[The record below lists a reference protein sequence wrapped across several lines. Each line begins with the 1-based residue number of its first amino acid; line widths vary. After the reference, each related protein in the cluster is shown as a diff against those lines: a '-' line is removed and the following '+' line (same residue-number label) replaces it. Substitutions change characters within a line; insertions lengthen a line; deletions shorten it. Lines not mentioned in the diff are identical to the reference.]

1 MLRAYKYRL
10 YPTEAQA
17 VLINKHIGACRFV
30 YNLALETKKYVYQ
43 SQRISL
49 TSYDLINQ
57 LPELKKAYPWLSEVD
72 SQSLQQS
79 IMHMNLAYK
88 SLFKGGGYPKFKSR
102 NRGTQSFKNPHGSK
116 VKIADGKIKMPKFS
130 EGVKLVVD
138 REIKGEIR
146 STTVSKTPTG
156 KYFVSVLCETGVAI
170 PEKQNFSPEKVNG
183 IDVGLSRFAV
193 TSDGKII
200 ENPKFLK
207 QSLDRLKVL
216 QRRLSRKKKGSSN
229 RKKAQHKVAVA
240 HEKIAN
246 QRKDFI
252 HKISAQLVRN
262 HDAIVMEDLNIRGM
276 MKNHKLAQGISDVG
290 WASFVEAIK
299 YKSEWSGKH
308 FYQIPRFEP
317 STKKCSNCGALN
329 DTLMLAIR
337 EWACA
342 ECGAFHDRDINAA
355 QNLKQYFLTSP
366 KVIWVEPVESSAL
379 AGAVKQEDVLVH

>member
-1 MLRAYKYRL
+1 MAGL
-10 YPTEAQA
+10 
-17 VLINKHIGACRFV
+17 
-30 YNLALETKKYVYQ
+30 
-43 SQRISL
+43 
-49 TSYDLINQ
+49 
-57 LPELKKAYPWLSEVD
+57 
-72 SQSLQQS
+72 
-79 IMHMNLAYK
+79 
-88 SLFKGGGYPKFKSR
+88 
-102 NRGTQSFKNPHGSK
+102 
-116 VKIADGKIKMPKFS
+116 
-130 EGVKLVVD
+130 
-138 REIKGEIR
+138 IR

-262 HDAIVMEDLNIRGM
+262 HDAIVMKDDAKRQKVSENLRKGLTEGFVQEVTQLHKDQKLPEEEGNDIVEDVVQTNPPEE
-276 MKNHKLAQGISDVG
+276 VE
-290 WASFVEAIK
+290 VEADVDNVIPEAQPEEVEVK
-299 YKSEWSGKH
+299 PEEVVPSE
-308 FYQIPRFEP
+308 EP
-317 STKKCSNCGALN
+317 EITEGFDEIEEETTQPEELN
-329 DTLMLAIR
+329 KDSD
-337 EWACA
+337 EN
-342 ECGAFHDRDINAA
+342 DIDPNSI
-355 QNLKQYFLTSP
+355 LK
-366 KVIWVEPVESSAL
+366 
-379 AGAVKQEDVLVH
+379 G